1 MMSGG
6 TGHVVPADARLPFR
20 IGNRGGGAESARREG
35 FNAPWGAA
43 KLNQAGGSVARTAPK
58 HLG

>member
-6 TGHVVPADARLPFR
+6 TGYVVPADARLPFQ

-35 FNAPWGAA
+35 FGDAA
-43 KLNQAGGSVARTAPK
+43 ELNQAGGSVARSAPR
-58 HLG
+58 HFG